1 MRQIFSANFY
11 RRERICHSCDPVEW
25 VLLSLGGSQDHRF
38 PPGHGKPNCMS
49 TNQWK
54 GWFARDGNWE
64 WCNYGIFQMLFK
76 MFSVAVC
83 SLWSKSSHGI
93 SVWRTWPPVATEGC
107 LFWSRSVV
115 IPWLCV
121 EDVPKEYHQNI
132 INREL
137 QPQCSV
143 FHIKPR
149 GLDLRTSECQ
159 WKALISLGVS
169 RVLFRKAAG
178 KIWQNWEFWWECL
191 VTENSQVTFCQKRN
205 QMSAF

>member
-93 SVWRTWPPVATEGC
+93 RVCGELGLQWPQNAVCSGHVP
-107 LFWSRSVV
+107 WSFPGFAWKMCPRS
-115 IPWLCV
+115 
-121 EDVPKEYHQNI
+121 I
-132 INREL
+132 I
-137 QPQCSV
+137 
-143 FHIKPR
+143 
-149 GLDLRTSECQ
+149 RTSLTESCSLSVLRLPH
-159 WKALISLGVS
+159 KAPG
-169 RVLFRKAAG
+169 AG
-178 KIWQNWEFWWECL
+178 FKDFWVPVKGFDFPGCEPCP
-191 VTENSQVTFCQKRN
+191 V
-205 QMSAF
+205 